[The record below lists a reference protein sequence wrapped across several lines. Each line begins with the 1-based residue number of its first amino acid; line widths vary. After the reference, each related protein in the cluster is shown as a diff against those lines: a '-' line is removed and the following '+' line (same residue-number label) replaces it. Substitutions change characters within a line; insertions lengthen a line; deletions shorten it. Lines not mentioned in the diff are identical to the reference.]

1 MINGDAGPQSLRN
14 AFRVLNGEVR
24 RMEKVARRHRRQGY
38 MKSPRQYCSVCA
50 KVFDIAVVDPEANM
64 TASLCS
70 DCKQSLAQGY
80 TAVITTDEYALM
92 KSDYLKANGM
102 SGKVVTVSND
112 AMQAIKEKYVSRK
125 KSTDPA

>member
-1 MINGDAGPQSLRN
+1 MINGDTGPQSLRN

-24 RMEKVARRHRRQGY
+24 RMEKVARRHRRQGF
-38 MKSPRQYCSVCA
+38 MKGPRQYCSVCA
-50 KVFDIAVVDPEANM
+50 KVFDLAIVDPKANM

-80 TAVITTDEYALM
+80 TAVVTADEYALM

-102 SGKVVTVSND
+102 AGKVVPVSKD
-112 AMQAIKEKYVSRK
+112 AMLKIKEKFDVSRK
-125 KSTDPA
+125 KSTE